1 MSAIKP
7 DFSGIVGESEKI
19 KDVLSI
25 VEKILDDDSTVLILG
40 ESGTGKELI
49 ARAIHYNSKRAD
61 KPLIPVNCGAI
72 PEELLESELFGH
84 EKGSFTGAIRTR
96 IGKFELANS
105 GTIFLDE
112 IGDMSPAL
120 QVKML
125 RVLQEQEFERVGGM
139 KSLKVDIRVIAAT
152 HRNLE
157 KEVESNRFREDL
169 FYRLNVIPI
178 SIPPLRERRMDIPIL
193 SNHFLSKFN
202 RIKNRNIE
210 GFSDE
215 AIRCLTEYH
224 WPGNVREL
232 ENIIERTVIL
242 KGKGVVKAAD
252 LPEKVQKWDG
262 KPHIHTEDER
272 LVISDNEAIED
283 ESKVPVTISGS
294 GINLNQIVEDFENKL
309 ILEALR
315 KAEWNKAKAANLLGI
330 KRTTLIE
337 KLKKKGIN
345 KEEV

>member
-1 MSAIKP
+1 MPATKP

-19 KDVLSI
+19 KGVLSL
-25 VEKILDDDSTVLILG
+25 VEKILDDDSTILILG
-40 ESGTGKELI
+40 ESGTGKELV
-49 ARAIHYNSKRAD
+49 AKAIHYNSRRAD

-84 EKGSFTGAIRTR
+84 EKGSFTGAIRMR
-96 IGKFELANS
+96 MGKFELADS

-157 KEVESNRFREDL
+157 KEVESNKFREDL

-178 SIPPLRERRMDIPIL
+178 SIPPLRERKSDIPIL
-193 SNHFLSKFN
+193 ANHFLLKFN

-210 GFSDE
+210 GFSEE
-215 AIRCLTEYH
+215 AMKCLSEYH

-242 KGKGVVKAAD
+242 KGKGIVRPAD

-272 LVISDNEAIED
+272 LVISDNAAIED
-283 ESKVPVTISGS
+283 TSQPAINISES
-294 GINLNQIVEDFENKL
+294 GINLNQMVEDFENKL
-309 ILEALR
+309 ILEAL
-315 KAEWNKAKAANLLGI
+315 KKVEWNKAKAANLLGI

-345 KEEV
+345 REV